1 MEKLKEFI
9 KMTSYLTLIWKNYS
23 LATTRS
29 IVIHVT
35 TRTLKYTLRETMKLK
50 AFDGHKIKCPQMV
63 TIMKNPF
70 MAPNRMPRPHYH
82 YHDVSPD
89 RCLTPGKIVAV
100 VCLTMFGLAAFAIL
114 CWLLTSTSV
123 TRMLMENSEDPVRD
137 MEEGKAEGEKG
148 PQVSDDLENDDY
160 LRMKMKKHRR
170 KSQGY
175 AEGSPT
181 SDEESEMT
189 EIDLND

>member
-1 MEKLKEFI
+1 MLRLPHKEIYFVSDFLVKDQSLKCHSSSQSL
-9 KMTSYLTLIWKNYS
+9 TSHNIPLFSMRSELTPNTGPQTHTSDNFTIF
-23 LATTRS
+23 AFTD
-29 IVIHVT
+29 
-35 TRTLKYTLRETMKLK
+35 
-50 AFDGHKIKCPQMV
+50 AFDS
-63 TIMKNPF
+63 F
-70 MAPNRMPRPHYH
+70 
-82 YHDVSPD
+82 
-89 RCLTPGKIVAV
+89 RC
-100 VCLTMFGLAAFAIL
+100 
-114 CWLLTSTSV
+114 SV
-123 TRMLMENSEDPVRD
+123 TRMLMANSEDPVRD